1 MAWVDCEVVVSGDTV
16 KGGINS
22 RDDDV
27 RVEIPFVKGVSAGDQ
42 ISVDGAT
49 YKVLSVVNV
58 GDRDEQ
64 LSMEVSNGKPVS
76 RRTRGKAGGQDVQDE
91 DDG

>member
-16 KGGINS
+16 KGGMNS

-49 YKVLSVVNV
+49 YKVLNVVNV

-76 RRTRGKAGGQDVQDE
+76 RRTRSKSGGQDVQDE